1 MYPLV
6 RTPDRI
12 YERSTQRGKHKI
24 FIGMAPGVGKT
35 YRMLEE
41 AHRLK
46 QSGTD
51 VVIGFLETHD
61 RQDTIDKAIGL
72 EVLPYTTEVR
82 GGLIFRG
89 LDVDAV
95 LARQPKLALIDEVAQ
110 QSILKAEHQQCYQ
123 NIQAILAAGI
133 DVYSTVN
140 IQHLAHLSSSIAQLT
155 GIKSSGRLPECFL
168 QEADEVVVV
177 DVTPETLE
185 KRLLNGKIYPI
196 EQIDHTT
203 RSLFLRSRLA
213 ALREL
218 ALREVADQI
227 EELREADHQ
236 CNGQATQSLCCIH
249 ERVLVCVS
257 THPNSLR
264 LIQRGARLAACMNA
278 SLYVLFVRK
287 PERSL
292 SPTEARSLES
302 CDRICQKFDG
312 QFLQLTGDDPVEEII
327 KVATSRRITQIVLG
341 QSHRSRWQ
349 ALIQGSLINRLVR
362 SLKQVDLHI
371 ISTKE

>member
-1 MYPLV
+1 MYSSVL
-6 RTPDRI
+6 TLDRI
-12 YERSTQRGKHKI
+12 YERPAQRGKHKV

-61 RQDTIDKAIGL
+61 RQDTIDQAIGL
-72 EVLPYTTEVR
+72 EVLPCKTEIR
-82 GGLIFRG
+82 EGLVFRA
-89 LDVDAV
+89 LDVEQ
-95 LARQPKLALIDEVAQ
+95 LIARQPRLVLIDELAQ
-110 QSILKAEHQQCYQ
+110 QSLSSTKHYQ
-123 NIQAILAAGI
+123 GIQSLLAAGI

-140 IQHLAHLSSSIAQLT
+140 VQDLAHLSNTIAQFT
-155 GIKSSGRLPECFL
+155 GIKPSGRLPECFL
-168 QEADEVVVV
+168 READETVVV

-185 KRLLNGKIYPI
+185 ERLLSGKIYPI
-196 EQIDHTT
+196 NQIDRTT
-203 RSLFLRSRLA
+203 RLLFLRGRLA

-218 ALREVADQI
+218 ALREVADRI
-227 EELREADHQ
+227 EELREADHH
-236 CNGQATQSLCCIH
+236 CDNAQSLCCIH

-264 LIQRGARLAACMNA
+264 LIQRGARLAECMNA
-278 SLYVLFVRK
+278 PLYVLFVNQ
-287 PERSL
+287 RSL
-292 SPTEARSLES
+292 SATEARYLES
-302 CDRICQKFDG
+302 CDRVCHKFEG
-312 QFLQLTGDDPVEEII
+312 EFLQLIGDDPIEEII
-327 KVATSRRITQIVLG
+327 KAAKSRRITQIVLG
-341 QSHRSRWQ
+341 QSNRSRLSSW
-349 ALIQGSLINRLVR
+349 IQGSLVNRLVR